1 MHLVDTIPSEEEHC
15 GCDASAV
22 FFSANFLNTRSH
34 HFNRKVRN
42 LFSVINTGTWI
53 EHCPAEQCS
62 LFCRTGHQLMTVSSV
77 FCKQGM
83 DSSLTMKLDL
93 ARSALQHADA
103 NEDANMH
110 ASPVRQ
116 HYPAKNTMR
125 RYDRHLHEALMALH
139 VSPQV
144 SAIPSRVSTA
154 IPSEAN
160 TPQRTG
166 RQSEAAEA
174 TSKLSSPLQL
184 TPGDQGWHSTLD
196 ATNSSLSRMGRRDE
210 VLQLTQEQRMLLSTA
225 LRSALS
231 VTDALLHALHDMD
244 TLPSTLQEHLVPGR
258 GTNQGL
264 EMMQLST
271 SQGGAVLV
279 RSRASAQELR
289 RLLTS
294 AARMLCRY
302 SNMQTDK
309 DIQSTE
315 HSFLSSKMRESHVG
329 VPVRENRH
337 LEKGARF
344 EHLWS
349 AIDDLDMT
357 YRIAFRFFCS
367 FVARAFATRPFHAV
381 QLTAPLGERL
391 EAVQEMFQAVQRR
404 RLKSS
409 LVQWNNT
416 VQMQMEIKRA
426 CNKAVLVALSKMFGE
441 LVHNKLGKTFIVW
454 REYAYNHF
462 AAVRGCARVL
472 ARWKHQTLSRAYQAW
487 LSRVETNKY
496 LRRKAKTHMI
506 RLLKYH
512 IRRTLITWVQHV
524 QDQRMTTQR
533 VLGHWTHR
541 TISAAFDRWLGYTE
555 EHRSH
560 RQKVNKVLQHW
571 LQRTLAQAWET
582 WVGNAHALA
591 HSRKLMTK
599 ISMRWLLQGLSIA
612 FYTWADNATQGKR
625 ARMITQR
632 VLGHWTH
639 RTISESR
646 ERWLE
651 LIREKKMIS
660 VKAMKVVRRFMK
672 LSLCAAWVCWREH
685 VQEHRHLLFVFAR
698 IRARWTKCTLIQ
710 GFFMWM
716 ETMTRHSEL
725 QV

>member
-1 MHLVDTIPSEEEHC
+1 MEP
-15 GCDASAV
+15 
-22 FFSANFLNTRSH
+22 N
-34 HFNRKVRN
+34 
-42 LFSVINTGTWI
+42 
-53 EHCPAEQCS
+53 
-62 LFCRTGHQLMTVSSV
+62 
-77 FCKQGM
+77 
-83 DSSLTMKLDL
+83 LTMKLDL
-93 ARSALQHADA
+93 ARSALQHAGA

-110 ASPVRQ
+110 ASPLRR
-116 HYPAKNTMR
+116 HYPAGESMR

-160 TPQRTG
+160 TPQRKG

-231 VTDALLHALHDMD
+231 VTDALLHALHDMG
-244 TLPSTLQEHLVPGR
+244 TLPSTLQEPVVPGQ
-258 GTNQGL
+258 GTNQSW

-271 SQGGAVLV
+271 TNGRAVLV

-309 DIQSTE
+309 DCHTKSTE
-315 HSFLSSKMRESHVG
+315 NSFLSSTMRESHVG
-329 VPVRENRH
+329 APVRENRH
-337 LEKGARF
+337 VEKGVRF

-367 FVARAFATRPFHAV
+367 FVACTFAIRPFHAV
-381 QLTAPLGERL
+381 PLTAPLGARL
-391 EAVQEMFQAVQRR
+391 EAVQEMFQAAQRR

-409 LVQWNNT
+409 LVQWNNA

-454 REYAYNHF
+454 REYAYEHF

-472 ARWKHQTLSRAYQAW
+472 ARWKHQTLSHAYQGW
-487 LSRVETNKY
+487 LSLLDASKY
-496 LRRKAKTHMI
+496 FRRKAKTHMN
-506 RLLKYH
+506 RLLKH
-512 IRRTLITWVQHV
+512 QISRALITWVQHV
-524 QDQRMTTQR
+524 RDKNR
-533 VLGHWTHR
+533 
-541 TISAAFDRWLGYTE
+541 IKN
-555 EHRSH
+555 
-560 RQKVNKVLQHW
+560 KVNKVLQHW

-612 FYTWADNATQGKR
+612 FYTWADNATQEKR

-639 RTISESR
+639 RTISESW

-651 LIREKKMIS
+651 LIREKKMFCI
-660 VKAMKVVRRFMK
+660 KAMKVVRRFMK

>member
-1 MHLVDTIPSEEEHC
+1 
-15 GCDASAV
+15 
-22 FFSANFLNTRSH
+22 
-34 HFNRKVRN
+34 
-42 LFSVINTGTWI
+42 
-53 EHCPAEQCS
+53 
-62 LFCRTGHQLMTVSSV
+62 
-77 FCKQGM
+77 
-83 DSSLTMKLDL
+83 MKLDL
-93 ARSALQHADA
+93 ARSALEHAGA

-110 ASPVRQ
+110 ASPLRR
-116 HYPAKNTMR
+116 HYPAGESMR

-160 TPQRTG
+160 TPQRKG

-231 VTDALLHALHDMD
+231 VTDALLHALHDMG
-244 TLPSTLQEHLVPGR
+244 TLPSTLQEPVVPGQ
-258 GTNQGL
+258 GTNQSW

-271 SQGGAVLV
+271 TNGRAVLV

-309 DIQSTE
+309 DCHTKSTE
-315 HSFLSSKMRESHVG
+315 NSFLSSTMRESHVG
-329 VPVRENRH
+329 APVRENRH
-337 LEKGARF
+337 VEKGVRF

-367 FVARAFATRPFHAV
+367 FVACTFAIRPFHAV
-381 QLTAPLGERL
+381 PLTAPLGARL
-391 EAVQEMFQAVQRR
+391 EAVQEMFQAAQRR

-409 LVQWNNT
+409 LVQWNNA

-454 REYAYNHF
+454 REYAYEHF

-472 ARWKHQTLSRAYQAW
+472 ARWKHQTLSHAYQGW
-487 LSRVETNKY
+487 LSLLDANKY
-496 LRRKAKTHMI
+496 FRRKAKTHMN
-506 RLLKYH
+506 RLLKH
-512 IRRTLITWVQHV
+512 QISRALITWVQHV
-524 QDQRMTTQR
+524 RDKNRIKNKVNKVLQHWLQRTLAQAWETWVSNAHALAHSRKLMTKIAMRWLRQGLSIAFYTWADNATQEKRARMITQR

-612 FYTWADNATQGKR
+612 FYTWADNATQEKR

-639 RTISESR
+639 RTISESW

-651 LIREKKMIS
+651 LIREKKMFS

>member
-1 MHLVDTIPSEEEHC
+1 MEP
-15 GCDASAV
+15 
-22 FFSANFLNTRSH
+22 N
-34 HFNRKVRN
+34 
-42 LFSVINTGTWI
+42 
-53 EHCPAEQCS
+53 
-62 LFCRTGHQLMTVSSV
+62 
-77 FCKQGM
+77 
-83 DSSLTMKLDL
+83 LTMKLDL
-93 ARSALQHADA
+93 ARSALEHAGA

-110 ASPVRQ
+110 ASPLRR
-116 HYPAKNTMR
+116 HYPAGESMR

-160 TPQRTG
+160 TPQRKG

-231 VTDALLHALHDMD
+231 VTDALLHALHDMG
-244 TLPSTLQEHLVPGR
+244 TLPSTLQEPVVPGQ
-258 GTNQGL
+258 GTNQSW

-271 SQGGAVLV
+271 TKGGAVLV

-309 DIQSTE
+309 DCHTKSTE
-315 HSFLSSKMRESHVG
+315 NSFLSSTMRESHVG
-329 VPVRENRH
+329 APVRENRH
-337 LEKGARF
+337 VEKGVRF

-367 FVARAFATRPFHAV
+367 FVACTFAIRPFHAV
-381 QLTAPLGERL
+381 PLTAPLGARL
-391 EAVQEMFQAVQRR
+391 EAVQEMFQAAQRR

-409 LVQWNNT
+409 LVQWNNA

-454 REYAYNHF
+454 REYAYEHF

-472 ARWKHQTLSRAYQAW
+472 ARWKHQTLSHAYQGW
-487 LSRVETNKY
+487 LSLLDASKY
-496 LRRKAKTHMI
+496 FRRKAKTHMN
-506 RLLKYH
+506 RLLKH
-512 IRRTLITWVQHV
+512 QISRALITWVQHV
-524 QDQRMTTQR
+524 RDKNR
-533 VLGHWTHR
+533 
-541 TISAAFDRWLGYTE
+541 IKN
-555 EHRSH
+555 
-560 RQKVNKVLQHW
+560 KVNKVLQHW

-612 FYTWADNATQGKR
+612 FYTWADNATQEKR

-639 RTISESR
+639 RTISESW

-651 LIREKKMIS
+651 LIREKKMFCI
-660 VKAMKVVRRFMK
+660 KAMKVVRRFMK

>member
-1 MHLVDTIPSEEEHC
+1 MEP
-15 GCDASAV
+15 
-22 FFSANFLNTRSH
+22 N
-34 HFNRKVRN
+34 
-42 LFSVINTGTWI
+42 
-53 EHCPAEQCS
+53 
-62 LFCRTGHQLMTVSSV
+62 
-77 FCKQGM
+77 
-83 DSSLTMKLDL
+83 LTMKLDL
-93 ARSALQHADA
+93 ARSALEHAGA

-110 ASPVRQ
+110 ASPLRR
-116 HYPAKNTMR
+116 HYPAGESMR

-160 TPQRTG
+160 TPQRKG

-231 VTDALLHALHDMD
+231 VTDALLHALHDMG
-244 TLPSTLQEHLVPGR
+244 TLPSTLQEPVVPGQ
-258 GTNQGL
+258 GTNQSW

-271 SQGGAVLV
+271 TNGRAVLV

-309 DIQSTE
+309 DCHTKSTE
-315 HSFLSSKMRESHVG
+315 NSFLSSTMRESHVG
-329 VPVRENRH
+329 APVRENRH
-337 LEKGARF
+337 VEKGVRF

-367 FVARAFATRPFHAV
+367 FVACTFAIRPFHAV
-381 QLTAPLGERL
+381 PLTAPLGARL
-391 EAVQEMFQAVQRR
+391 EAVQEMFQAAQRR

-409 LVQWNNT
+409 LVQWNNA

-454 REYAYNHF
+454 REYAYEHF

-472 ARWKHQTLSRAYQAW
+472 ARWKHQTLSHAYQGW
-487 LSRVETNKY
+487 LSLLDASKY
-496 LRRKAKTHMI
+496 FRRKAKTHMN
-506 RLLKYH
+506 RLLKH
-512 IRRTLITWVQHV
+512 QISRALITWVQHV
-524 QDQRMTTQR
+524 RDKNR
-533 VLGHWTHR
+533 
-541 TISAAFDRWLGYTE
+541 IKN
-555 EHRSH
+555 
-560 RQKVNKVLQHW
+560 KVNKVLQHW

-612 FYTWADNATQGKR
+612 FYTWADNATQEKR

-639 RTISESR
+639 RTISESW

-651 LIREKKMIS
+651 LIREKKMFCI
-660 VKAMKVVRRFMK
+660 KAMKVVRRFMK

>member
-1 MHLVDTIPSEEEHC
+1 
-15 GCDASAV
+15 
-22 FFSANFLNTRSH
+22 
-34 HFNRKVRN
+34 
-42 LFSVINTGTWI
+42 
-53 EHCPAEQCS
+53 
-62 LFCRTGHQLMTVSSV
+62 
-77 FCKQGM
+77 
-83 DSSLTMKLDL
+83 MKLDL
-93 ARSALQHADA
+93 ARSALEHAGA

-110 ASPVRQ
+110 ASPLRR
-116 HYPAKNTMR
+116 HYPAGESMR

-160 TPQRTG
+160 TPQRKG

-231 VTDALLHALHDMD
+231 VTDALLHALHDMG
-244 TLPSTLQEHLVPGR
+244 TLPSTLQEPVVPGQ
-258 GTNQGL
+258 GTNQSW

-271 SQGGAVLV
+271 TNGRAVLV

-309 DIQSTE
+309 DCHTKSTE
-315 HSFLSSKMRESHVG
+315 NSFLSSTMRESHVG
-329 VPVRENRH
+329 APVRENRH
-337 LEKGARF
+337 VEKGVRF

-367 FVARAFATRPFHAV
+367 FVACTFAIRPFHAV
-381 QLTAPLGERL
+381 PLTAPLGARL
-391 EAVQEMFQAVQRR
+391 EAVQEMFQAAQRR

-409 LVQWNNT
+409 LVQWNNA

-454 REYAYNHF
+454 REYAYEHF

-472 ARWKHQTLSRAYQAW
+472 ARWKHQTLSHAYQGW
-487 LSRVETNKY
+487 LSLLDASKY
-496 LRRKAKTHMI
+496 FRRKAKTHMN
-506 RLLKYH
+506 RLLKH
-512 IRRTLITWVQHV
+512 QISRALITWVQHV
-524 QDQRMTTQR
+524 RDKNR
-533 VLGHWTHR
+533 
-541 TISAAFDRWLGYTE
+541 IKN
-555 EHRSH
+555 
-560 RQKVNKVLQHW
+560 KVNKVLQHW

-582 WVGNAHALA
+582 WVSNAHALA

-612 FYTWADNATQGKR
+612 FYTWADNATQEKR

-639 RTISESR
+639 RTISESW

-651 LIREKKMIS
+651 LIREKKMFCI
-660 VKAMKVVRRFMK
+660 KAMKVVRRFMK

>member
-1 MHLVDTIPSEEEHC
+1 MEP
-15 GCDASAV
+15 
-22 FFSANFLNTRSH
+22 N
-34 HFNRKVRN
+34 
-42 LFSVINTGTWI
+42 
-53 EHCPAEQCS
+53 
-62 LFCRTGHQLMTVSSV
+62 
-77 FCKQGM
+77 
-83 DSSLTMKLDL
+83 LTMKLDL
-93 ARSALQHADA
+93 ARSALEHAGA

-110 ASPVRQ
+110 ASPLRR
-116 HYPAKNTMR
+116 HYPAGESMR

-231 VTDALLHALHDMD
+231 VTDALLHALHDMG
-244 TLPSTLQEHLVPGR
+244 TLPSTLQEPVVPGQ
-258 GTNQGL
+258 GTNQSW

-271 SQGGAVLV
+271 TNGRAVLV

-309 DIQSTE
+309 DCHTKSTE
-315 HSFLSSKMRESHVG
+315 NSFLSSTMRESHVG
-329 VPVRENRH
+329 APVRENRH
-337 LEKGARF
+337 VEKGVRF

-367 FVARAFATRPFHAV
+367 FVACTFAIRPFHAV
-381 QLTAPLGERL
+381 PLTAPLGARL
-391 EAVQEMFQAVQRR
+391 EAVQEMFQAAQRR

-409 LVQWNNT
+409 LVQWNNA

-454 REYAYNHF
+454 REYAYEHF

-472 ARWKHQTLSRAYQAW
+472 ARWKHQTLSHAYQGW
-487 LSRVETNKY
+487 LSLVDTNKY
-496 LRRKAKTHMI
+496 FRRKAKTHMN
-506 RLLKYH
+506 RLLKH
-512 IRRTLITWVQHV
+512 QISRALITWVQHV
-524 QDQRMTTQR
+524 RDKNR
-533 VLGHWTHR
+533 
-541 TISAAFDRWLGYTE
+541 IKN
-555 EHRSH
+555 
-560 RQKVNKVLQHW
+560 KVNKVLQHW

-582 WVGNAHALA
+582 WIGNAHALA

-612 FYTWADNATQGKR
+612 FYTWADNATQEKR

-639 RTISESR
+639 RTISESW

-651 LIREKKMIS
+651 LIREKKMFCI
-660 VKAMKVVRRFMK
+660 KAMKVVRRFMK